1 MPKLLAL
8 LPGALSCDRVALTSC
23 SQRKTMGLSMNWSCL
38 GARPYRHA
46 EERLG
51 EGHIMASALDGMTIL
66 DLTEGPAGALA
77 TMLLCDHG
85 ARVIRVVDMH
95 ASALRRGGYLVW
107 DRGKEC
113 VRLDLSHIEAI
124 RLGSRSPAAAGQAT
138 SEDPADVFARLIG
151 SADVL
156 VEDFS
161 PASGRQNLAQDGWL
175 FTLNPR
181 LIHCSITA
189 YGKHGPLKD
198 EPPID
203 DLVMARAGILSSQ
216 PGFRP
221 GPVHV
226 VHPLPSVGA
235 ALLAAQGIAA
245 ALLAREQTGLGRTV
259 ATSLLA
265 GALLYHPK
273 VSGEKLAPHVFQ
285 SNPAGSAPFYSLY
298 ECADGE
304 WVQLGC
310 VHEGFIQ
317 TAADIMGIQEVLDA
331 PQYGRGRLPK
341 TPEADRELRTII
353 AHAIRTKPYEVWA
366 QIFEEADVPYARVRT
381 TEESL
386 DDPQVRVNAMLV
398 ELQDPEVG
406 RTAQMG
412 VPVQLS
418 ATPGEVKGPRLP
430 PSDQPAHRPAEGPDV
445 QSPSAS
451 QPSQSVPF
459 EPPLKGIRVLEIT
472 NLIAG
477 PTAGRLLA
485 DLGADVIKMEPLEGD
500 ISRPIG
506 RTYFFN
512 LNANKR
518 SLSVNTRTSEGKEV
532 AQRVAA
538 TADVLLANLRP
549 HATERMGI
557 GPDTLQQLNPRLIET
572 HVTGFGWDGPYALRP
587 GIDPLAQ
594 ALMGLSHA
602 QGAPGNPP
610 VFYSQLAP
618 TDFTAGAM
626 GALGTILALFVRKR
640 TGIVQRVD
648 TNLLNGGILLSSE
661 WFTRYQG
668 RPTRSLADMGQ
679 YGLNAFHRLYEARDG
694 WLYVVADTLA
704 QRRALCQ
711 ALDCEDLLR
720 EHATAPAGYH
730 AADTPLAHALAKR
743 FAVLP
748 LDDSLTRLQAV
759 GVPCA
764 PVVSGHS
771 ELFLDDPHA
780 AANDM
785 VVTYQHPLL
794 GQKRVARH
802 YIRFGHTEVLEGRPT
817 PLLGEHTR
825 EVLQE
830 VGFSEN
836 AVVELHARGVVK
848 TEEQATGR

>member
-1 MPKLLAL
+1 
-8 LPGALSCDRVALTSC
+8 
-23 SQRKTMGLSMNWSCL
+23 
-38 GARPYRHA
+38 
-46 EERLG
+46 
-51 EGHIMASALDGMTIL
+51 MASALDGMTIL
-66 DLTEGPAGALA
+66 DLSEGPAGALA

-85 ARVIRVVDMH
+85 ARVIRVVDIYET
-95 ASALRRGGYLVW
+95 APRRDGYLVW

-113 VRLDLSHIEAI
+113 VQLDLSRIEPP
-124 RLGSRSPAAAGQAT
+124 RQGDRSSAPAGQAA
-138 SEDPADVFARLIG
+138 SEDPTDIYARLVRN
-151 SADVL
+151 ADVL

-161 PASGRQNLAQDGWL
+161 ASSGRQHLVHADWLAA
-175 FTLNPR
+175 LNPC

-189 YGKHGPLKD
+189 YGKYGPLKD

-203 DLVMARAGILSSQ
+203 DLVMARAGILSTQ

-245 ALLAREQTGLGRTV
+245 ALLAREKTGLGRTV
-259 ATSLLA
+259 ETSLLA

-273 VSGEKLAPHVFQ
+273 VTGEKLATHVFQ

-317 TAADIMGIQEVLDA
+317 TAAGIMGIKEVLND
-331 PQYGRGRLPK
+331 PKYGNGRLPK
-341 TPEADRELRTII
+341 TPEADQELRTII
-353 AHAIRTKPYEVWA
+353 AQAVRTKPYETWA
-366 QIFEEADVPYARVRT
+366 QIFEQADVPYARVRT
-381 TEESL
+381 TEESM
-386 DDPQVRVNAMLV
+386 DDPQVQVNAMLID
-398 ELQDPEVG
+398 LQDPEVG
-406 RTAQMG
+406 RIAQMG

-418 ATPGEVKGPRLP
+418 ATPGDVKGPRMLP
-430 PSDQPAHRPAEGPDV
+430 GNQPAYLPAEGPNI
-445 QSPSAS
+445 QSPSPG
-451 QPSQSVPF
+451 QPSQAGPF
-459 EPPLKGIRVLEIT
+459 EPPLTGVRVLEIT

-485 DLGADVIKMEPLEGD
+485 DLGADVVKMEPLEGD

-518 SLSVNTRTSEGKEV
+518 SLSVNTRTPEGKEV

-538 TADVLLANLRP
+538 TSDVLLANLRP

-557 GPDTLQQLNPRLIET
+557 GLDVMRRLNPRLIET

-594 ALMGLSHA
+594 ALMGLSRA

-626 GALGTILALFVRKR
+626 GALGTILALFVRER
-640 TGIVQRVD
+640 TGRGQRVD
-648 TNLLNGGILLSSE
+648 TNLLNGGILLSSG
-661 WFTRYQG
+661 WFAQYQG
-668 RPTRSLADMGQ
+668 RPTRPLADTGQ
-679 YGLNAFHRLYEARDG
+679 YGLNAFHRLYKARDG
-694 WLYVVADTLA
+694 WLYVVADTPEAHQALG
-704 QRRALCQ
+704 RALNY
-711 ALDCEDLLR
+711 EDLLR
-720 EHATAPAGYH
+720 EHSDAPTGCH
-730 AADTPLAHALAKR
+730 AADTPLAHALAVS
-743 FAVLP
+743 FAALR
-748 LDDSLTRLQAV
+748 LDESLARLQAA

-764 PVVSGHS
+764 PAVSGHS
-771 ELFLDDPHA
+771 EVFLHDPHA

-785 VVTYQHPLL
+785 VATYQHPLL
-794 GQKRVARH
+794 GQQLVARH
-802 YIRFGHTEVLEGRPT
+802 YIRFGHTEVLQGRPT
-817 PLLGEHTR
+817 PLLGEHTS
-825 EVLQE
+825 EVLQD
-830 VGFSEN
+830 VGFTESTI
-836 AVVELHARGVVK
+836 AELYAKGLVK
-848 TEEQATGR
+848 TEEPVGRR

>member
-1 MPKLLAL
+1 
-8 LPGALSCDRVALTSC
+8 
-23 SQRKTMGLSMNWSCL
+23 
-38 GARPYRHA
+38 
-46 EERLG
+46 
-51 EGHIMASALDGMTIL
+51 MTIL

-85 ARVIRVVDMH
+85 ARVIRVVDIH
-95 ASALRRGGYLVW
+95 ATALRHGGYLVW

-113 VRLDLSHIEAI
+113 LQLELARIEPT
-124 RLGSRSPAAAGQAT
+124 RHRSRPPANAGQAP
-138 SEDPADVFARLIG
+138 SEDPADVYARLVRG
-151 SADVL
+151 ADVL

-161 PASGRQNLAQDGWL
+161 PASSRQHLVQDHWL

-181 LIHCSITA
+181 LIHGSITA

-198 EPPID
+198 EPPVD
-203 DLVMARAGILSSQ
+203 DLVMARAGILTTQ

-226 VHPLPSVGA
+226 IHPLPSVGA

-259 ATSLLA
+259 ETSLLA

-273 VSGEKLAPHVFQ
+273 VTGEKLAPHLFQ

-298 ECADGE
+298 GCADGE
-304 WVQLGC
+304 WIQLGC

-317 TAADIMGIQEVLDA
+317 IAADIIGIKAVLDD
-331 PQYGRGRLPK
+331 PKYGRGRLPR
-341 TPEADRELRTII
+341 TPEADQELRTII
-353 AHAIRTKPYEVWA
+353 AQAIRTKPYKAWA
-366 QIFEEADVPYARVRT
+366 QIFEEADVPYAQVRT
-381 TEESL
+381 TEASM
-386 DDPQVRVNAMLV
+386 DDPQVQVNAMRV
-398 ELQDPEVG
+398 ELQDPEIG
-406 RTAQMG
+406 RITQMG

-418 ATPGEVKGPRLP
+418 ATPGRVRGPRLL
-430 PSDQPAHRPAEGPDV
+430 PSARPAPLSAEGV
-445 QSPSAS
+445 EAKSSACLPGS
-451 QPSQSVPF
+451 ADLF
-459 EPPLKGIRVLEIT
+459 GPPLKGVRVLEIT

-518 SLSVNTRTSEGKEV
+518 SLSVNTRTPEGEEV
-532 AQRVAA
+532 AQKVAA

-549 HATERMGI
+549 RATERMGI
-557 GPDTLQQLNPRLIET
+557 GPGVLQQLNPRLIET

-594 ALMGLSHA
+594 ALMGLSSA

-618 TDFTAGAM
+618 TDFTAGAL
-626 GALGTILALFVRKR
+626 GALGTILALFVRER
-640 TGIVQRVD
+640 TGLVQRVD
-648 TNLLNGGILLSSE
+648 TNLLNGGIVLSSE
-661 WFTRYQG
+661 WFTQYQG
-668 RPTRSLADMGQ
+668 KPRRPLADTGQ
-679 YGLNAFHRLYEARDG
+679 FGLNAFHRLYEARDG
-694 WLYVVADTLA
+694 WLYVVADTPE
-704 QRRALCQ
+704 QHRALCR

-720 EHATAPAGYH
+720 ERADEVAGCH
-730 AADTPLAHALAKR
+730 PADTLLAHALTER
-743 FAVLP
+743 FTALR
-748 LDDSLTRLQAV
+748 LDDTLARLQAE

-764 PVVSGHS
+764 PAVSGHS
-771 ELFLDDPHA
+771 EFFLDDAHA

-785 VVTYQHPLL
+785 VATHRHPSL
-794 GQKRVARH
+794 GQQRVVRH
-802 YIRFGHTEVLEGRPT
+802 YIRFGHTHVLQGRPT

-830 VGFSEN
+830 VGFTE
-836 AVVELHARGVVK
+836 APIAELYAKGVVK
-848 TEEQATGR
+848 TEGPVSGC

>member
-1 MPKLLAL
+1 M
-8 LPGALSCDRVALTSC
+8 T
-23 SQRKTMGLSMNWSCL
+23 
-38 GARPYRHA
+38 
-46 EERLG
+46 
-51 EGHIMASALDGMTIL
+51 SALDGITVL
-66 DLTEGPAGALA
+66 DLTNGPAGALV
-77 TMLLCDHG
+77 TMFLCDHG
-85 ARVIRVVDMH
+85 ARVVRLVDIH
-95 ASALRRGGYLVW
+95 ETAPRRGGYLVW

-113 VRLDLSHIEAI
+113 IQLDLSRIEPPAQ
-124 RLGSRSPAAAGQAT
+124 GSRSPAAGGQTTA
-138 SEDPADVFARLIG
+138 EDPTDIYARLIR
-151 SADVL
+151 STDV
-156 VEDFS
+156 VAEDFS
-161 PASGRQNLAQDGWL
+161 PASSYQTLVHADWL
-175 FTLNPR
+175 SALNPR

-203 DLVMARAGILSSQ
+203 DLVMARAGILSTQ
-216 PGFRP
+216 PGFRS

-259 ATSLLA
+259 ETSLLA

-273 VSGEKLAPHVFQ
+273 VSGEKLAPHLFQ

-331 PQYGRGRLPK
+331 PKYGRGRLPK

-353 AHAIRTKPYEVWA
+353 AQAIRTKPYETWA
-366 QIFEEADVPYARVRT
+366 QIFAEADVPYARVRT

-386 DDPQVRVNAMLV
+386 DDPQVQVNAMLV

-406 RTAQMG
+406 RIAQMG

-418 ATPGEVKGPRLP
+418 ATPGEVKGPRLL
-430 PSDQPAHRPAEGPDV
+430 PSDQPARLPAEGSKV
-445 QSPSAS
+445 QSPYAS
-451 QPSQSVPF
+451 QPPQSDPF

-518 SLSVNTRTSEGKEV
+518 SLSVNTRTPEGKEV
-532 AQRVAA
+532 AQKVAA

-557 GPDTLQQLNPRLIET
+557 GPAVLQQLYPRLIET

-668 RPTRSLADMGQ
+668 RPTRPLADMGQ

-694 WLYVVADTLA
+694 WLYVVADTSE

-711 ALDCEDLLR
+711 ALDCEELLR
-720 EHATAPAGYH
+720 EHAAAPAGYH
-730 AADTPLAHALAKR
+730 PADTPLAHALAER
-743 FAVLP
+743 FAALP
-748 LDDSLTRLQAV
+748 LDDSLARLQAA
-759 GVPCA
+759 GVPGA

-785 VVTYQHPLL
+785 VATYQHPLL

-830 VGFSEN
+830 VGFPES
-836 AVVELHARGVVK
+836 AIAELYAKGVVR
-848 TEEQATGR
+848 TEAKAAAG

>member
-1 MPKLLAL
+1 
-8 LPGALSCDRVALTSC
+8 
-23 SQRKTMGLSMNWSCL
+23 
-38 GARPYRHA
+38 
-46 EERLG
+46 
-51 EGHIMASALDGMTIL
+51 MASALDGITVL
-66 DLTEGPAGALA
+66 DLTEGAAGALA

-85 ARVIRVVDMH
+85 ARVIRVVDVH
-95 ASALRRGGYLVW
+95 GQAPRRGGYLVW

-113 VRLDLSHIEAI
+113 VRLDLSRIEP
-124 RLGSRSPAAAGQAT
+124 RQDSRSPVGTGQTA
-138 SEDPADVFARLIG
+138 SEDSPATYMRLIR
-151 SADVL
+151 SADVV

-161 PASGRQNLAQDGWL
+161 PVSSRQNLVRADWL
-175 FTLNPR
+175 STLNAR

-189 YGKHGPLKD
+189 YGKHGPLRD

-235 ALLAAQGIAA
+235 ALLAAQGIVA
-245 ALLAREQTGLGRTV
+245 ALLAREHTGVGRTV
-259 ATSLLA
+259 ETSLLA

-273 VSGEKLAPHVFQ
+273 VTAEKLAPHVFQ

-317 TAADIMGIQEVLDA
+317 TAAGIMGIKEMLDD

-341 TPEADRELRTII
+341 TSEADRELRAII
-353 AHAIRTKPYEVWA
+353 AQAIRTKPYAIWGR
-366 QIFEEADVPYARVRT
+366 IFEEADVPYARVRT
-381 TEESL
+381 TEESM
-386 DDPQVRVNAMLV
+386 DDPQVQVNAMLI

-406 RTAQMG
+406 RITQMG
-412 VPVQLS
+412 GPVQLS
-418 ATPGEVKGPRLP
+418 ATPGQVKGPRLLTT
-430 PSDQPAHRPAEGPDV
+430 SQPAHLPGEGSYA
-445 QSPSAS
+445 QSSSAGQS
-451 QPSQSVPF
+451 QQVALF
-459 EPPLKGIRVLEIT
+459 DLPLKGIKILEIT

-485 DLGADVIKMEPLEGD
+485 DLGADVIKMESLEGD

-518 SLSVNTRTSEGKEV
+518 SLSVNTRTTEGKEV

-549 HATERMGI
+549 RATERMGI
-557 GPDTLQQLNPRLIET
+557 GPEVLHRLNPRLIET

-594 ALMGLSHA
+594 ALVGLSRA

-618 TDFTAGAM
+618 TDFTAGAL
-626 GALGTILALFVRKR
+626 GALGTILALLVRER
-640 TGIVQRVD
+640 TGVVQRVD

-661 WFTRYQG
+661 WFTQYQG
-668 RPTRSLADMGQ
+668 KPPRPLADGGQ
-679 YGLNAFHRLYEARDG
+679 YGLDAFHRLYEAADG
-694 WLYVVADTLA
+694 WLYVGADTA
-704 QRRALCQ
+704 AARQALCR

-720 EHATAPAGYH
+720 DGADVPAGCH
-730 AADTPLAHALAKR
+730 PADTLLAHALSKR
-743 FAVLP
+743 FSVLR
-748 LDDSLTRLQAV
+748 LDETLARLQGA

-764 PVVSGHS
+764 PAVSGHS
-771 ELFLDDPHA
+771 EVFLDDPHA
-780 AANDM
+780 IANDM
-785 VVTYQHPLL
+785 IATYQHPLL

-802 YIRFGHTEVLEGRPT
+802 YVRFGHTKVLQGRPT
-817 PLLGEHTR
+817 ALLGEHSH

-830 VGFSEN
+830 VGFTEN
-836 AVVELHARGVVK
+836 AIAELYAKGVVK
-848 TEEQATGR
+848 TEAPVGG

>member
-1 MPKLLAL
+1 
-8 LPGALSCDRVALTSC
+8 
-23 SQRKTMGLSMNWSCL
+23 
-38 GARPYRHA
+38 
-46 EERLG
+46 
-51 EGHIMASALDGMTIL
+51 MASALDGITIL
-66 DLTEGPAGALA
+66 DMTDGPAGALA

-85 ARVIRVVDMH
+85 ARVIRVVDIH
-95 ASALRRGGYLVW
+95 ATAPRHGGYLVW
-107 DRGKEC
+107 DRDKEC
-113 VRLDLSHIEAI
+113 LQLDLSRIE
-124 RLGSRSPAAAGQAT
+124 LPQDSRSPAVIEPTASGN
-138 SEDPADVFARLIG
+138 PLDVQTRLIR
-151 SADVL
+151 SADVV

-161 PASGRQNLAQDGWL
+161 PASGRQNLVHPDWL
-175 FTLNPR
+175 SALNPR

-203 DLVMARAGILSSQ
+203 DLVMARAGILATQ

-245 ALLAREQTGLGRTV
+245 ALLAREKTGLGRTV
-259 ATSLLA
+259 ETSLLA

-273 VSGEKLAPHVFQ
+273 VAGEKLAPHVFQ

-317 TAADIMGIQEVLDA
+317 TAAGIMGIKDVLDD
-331 PQYGRGRLPK
+331 PKYGRGRLPK
-341 TPEADRELRTII
+341 TLEADCELRTII
-353 AHAIRTKPYEVWA
+353 AQALRTKPYATWA
-366 QIFEEADVPYARVRT
+366 RIFEDADVPYARVRT
-381 TEESL
+381 TEESM
-386 DDPQVRVNAMLV
+386 DDPQVQVNAMLV
-398 ELQDPEVG
+398 DLQDPEVG
-406 RTAQMG
+406 RITQMG

-418 ATPGEVKGPRLP
+418 GAPSKVKGPRMLP
-430 PSDQPAHRPAEGPDV
+430 SNQPAHLPEEGLEAR
-445 QSPSAS
+445 SSS
-451 QPSQSVPF
+451 EGQPRQAVPF
-459 EPPLKGIRVLEIT
+459 DPPLTGVRVLEIT

-485 DLGADVIKMEPLEGD
+485 DLGAEVIKMEPLEGD

-512 LNANKR
+512 LNVNKR
-518 SLSVNTRTSEGKEV
+518 SLSVNTRTPEGKEV
-532 AQRVAA
+532 AQKVAA

-557 GPDTLQQLNPRLIET
+557 GPDVLQKLNPRLIET
-572 HVTGFGWDGPYALRP
+572 HVTGFGWRGPYALRP

-626 GALGTILALFVRKR
+626 GALGTILALFARAR
-640 TGIVQRVD
+640 MGIVQRVD

-661 WFTRYQG
+661 WFTQYHG
-668 RPTRSLADMGQ
+668 KPSRPLADRGQ
-679 YGLNAFHRLYEARDG
+679 YGLDAFHRLYETNDG
-694 WLYVVADTLA
+694 WLYMAADTPA
-704 QRRALCQ
+704 ACRALCQ
-711 ALDCEDLLR
+711 ALDCEDLLC
-720 EHATAPAGYH
+720 EYADAPAGCH
-730 AADTPLAHALAKR
+730 PADTPLAHTLAKR
-743 FAVLP
+743 LAALRVDETLA
-748 LDDSLTRLQAV
+748 RLQAA
-759 GVPCA
+759 GVACA
-764 PVVSGHS
+764 PAVSGHS
-771 ELFLDDPHA
+771 ELFLNDPHA

-785 VVTYQHPLL
+785 VAIYQHPFL
-794 GQKRVARH
+794 GQMRVAQH
-802 YIRFGHTEVLEGRPT
+802 YIRFGHTQILQGRPT
-817 PLLGEHTR
+817 PLLGEHTG
-825 EVLQE
+825 EVLRD
-830 VGFSEN
+830 VGFPEH
-836 AVVELHARGVVK
+836 AIAELYAKGVVK
-848 TEEQATGR
+848 TEAPVGGR

>member
-1 MPKLLAL
+1 
-8 LPGALSCDRVALTSC
+8 
-23 SQRKTMGLSMNWSCL
+23 
-38 GARPYRHA
+38 
-46 EERLG
+46 
-51 EGHIMASALDGMTIL
+51 MASALDNITVL
-66 DLTEGPAGALA
+66 DLTSGPAGALA

-85 ARVIRVVDMH
+85 ARVIRLVDVH
-95 ASALRRGGYLVW
+95 DQARHRGYLVW

-113 VRLDLSHIEAI
+113 VRLDLSRIEPPQD
-124 RLGSRSPAAAGQAT
+124 SRSLVITRQTAAE
-138 SEDPADVFARLIG
+138 SPSDVYVQLLR
-151 SADVL
+151 SADVV
-156 VEDFS
+156 VEDFA
-161 PASGRQNLAQDGWL
+161 PTSGRQNLVQAEWL
-175 FTLNPR
+175 FALNTG

-189 YGKHGPLKD
+189 YGKYGRFKD

-203 DLVMARAGILSSQ
+203 DLVMARAGILSTQ
-216 PGFRP
+216 PGFRA

-245 ALLAREQTGLGRTV
+245 ALLAREHTGLGRTV
-259 ATSLLA
+259 ETSLLA

-273 VSGEKLAPHVFQ
+273 VSAEQLAPHVFQ

-317 TAADIMGIQEVLDA
+317 TAAGVMGVKDVLDE
-331 PQYGRGRLPK
+331 PQYGRGRVPK
-341 TPEADRELRTII
+341 TPEADRDLRAII
-353 AHAIRTKPYEVWA
+353 AQAIQTKPYTIWA
-366 QIFEEADVPYARVRT
+366 RIFEEADVPYARVRT
-381 TEESL
+381 TEENM
-386 DDPQVRVNAMLV
+386 DDQQVQVNAMLI

-406 RTAQMG
+406 RIAQMG

-418 ATPGEVKGPRLP
+418 ATPGEVKGPRLLP
-430 PSDQPAHRPAEGPDV
+430 TSHPALLREEGPEV
-445 QSPSAS
+445 QSPSAGHPR
-451 QPSQSVPF
+451 QEALF
-459 EPPLKGIRVLEIT
+459 DPPLKGIRVLEIT

-518 SLSVNTRTSEGKEV
+518 SLSLNTRTPEGKEV

-557 GPDTLQQLNPRLIET
+557 GPEMLQRLNPRLIET
-572 HVTGFGWDGPYALRP
+572 HITGFGWDGPYALRP

-594 ALMGLSHA
+594 ALMGLSRA

-618 TDFTAGAM
+618 TDFTAGAL
-626 GALGTILALFVRKR
+626 GALGTILALFVRER
-640 TGIVQRVD
+640 TGVMQRVD

-661 WFTRYQG
+661 WFTQYQG
-668 RPTRSLADMGQ
+668 KPPRPLADRGQ
-679 YGLNAFHRLYEARDG
+679 YGIDAFHRLYEAADG
-694 WLYVVADTLA
+694 WLYVAADTAAARQTLC
-704 QRRALCQ
+704 RALG
-711 ALDCEDLLR
+711 CEDLLGHYTSMPVGNHPADTTLADALSKR
-720 EHATAPAGYH
+720 FTGLSLDEALACLQAANVSCAPA
-730 AADTPLAHALAKR
+730 
-743 FAVLP
+743 
-748 LDDSLTRLQAV
+748 
-759 GVPCA
+759 
-764 PVVSGHS
+764 VSGHS
-771 ELFLDDPHA
+771 EVFLNDPHA
-780 AANDM
+780 LANDM
-785 VVTYQHPLL
+785 VATHRHPLL
-794 GQKRVARH
+794 GQQRVARH
-802 YIRFGHTEVLEGRPT
+802 YVRFGHTEVLEGRPT
-817 PLLGEHTR
+817 ALLGEHTH

-830 VGFSEN
+830 VGVTES
-836 AVVELHARGVVK
+836 AIAELYAKGVVK
-848 TEEQATGR
+848 TEKPVGES

>member
-1 MPKLLAL
+1 
-8 LPGALSCDRVALTSC
+8 
-23 SQRKTMGLSMNWSCL
+23 
-38 GARPYRHA
+38 
-46 EERLG
+46 
-51 EGHIMASALDGMTIL
+51 MASALDGLTIL
-66 DLTEGPAGALA
+66 DLTEGSAGALA

-85 ARVIRVVDMH
+85 ARVIRVVDRDDTMP
-95 ASALRRGGYLVW
+95 RRGGYIVW

-113 VRLDLSHIEAI
+113 VRLDLSRIEAP
-124 RLGSRSPAAAGQAT
+124 RQGSRPPSAAEQAT
-138 SEDPADVFARLIG
+138 SEDPTDVYARLIR
-151 SADVL
+151 STDVL

-161 PASGRQNLAQDGWL
+161 PSSGRQNLVHADWL
-175 FTLNPR
+175 STLNPR

-203 DLVMARAGILSSQ
+203 DLIMARAGILTTQ
-216 PGFRP
+216 PGFRS

-259 ATSLLA
+259 ETSLLA

-273 VSGEKLAPHVFQ
+273 VTGEKLAPHVFQ
-285 SNPAGSAPFYSLY
+285 SNPAGSAPFYSIY
-298 ECADGE
+298 ECVDGE

-317 TAADIMGIQEVLDA
+317 TAAGIMGIKEVLDD
-331 PQYGRGRLPK
+331 PKYGRGRLPK

-353 AHAIRTKPYEVWA
+353 AQAIRTKPYEIWA
-366 QIFEEADVPYARVRT
+366 RIFEDADVPYARVRA
-381 TEESL
+381 TEASM
-386 DDPQVRVNAMLV
+386 DDPQVQVNAMLV

-406 RTAQMG
+406 RIAQMG

-418 ATPGEVKGPRLP
+418 VTPGQIKGPRLL
-430 PSDQPAHRPAEGPDV
+430 PSDQPAHLPAEGPDV
-445 QSPSAS
+445 QSPYAS
-451 QPSQSVPF
+451 QPPQSGHF
-459 EPPLKGIRVLEIT
+459 QLPLKGIRVLEIT

-518 SLSVNTRTSEGKEV
+518 SLSVNTRTPEGKEV
-532 AQRVAA
+532 AQKIAA

-557 GPDTLQQLNPRLIET
+557 GPDMLQKVNPRLIET
-572 HVTGFGWDGPYALRP
+572 HVTGFGWEGPYALRP

-594 ALMGLSHA
+594 ALMGLSRA

-626 GALGTILALFVRKR
+626 GALGTILALFVRER
-640 TGIVQRVD
+640 TGLVQRVD

-661 WFTRYQG
+661 WFTQYQG
-668 RPTRSLADMGQ
+668 KPARPLADTGQ

-694 WLYVVADTLA
+694 WLYVVADRPEE
-704 QRRALCQ
+704 RRALCR
-711 ALDCEDLLR
+711 ALGCDDLLR
-720 EHATAPAGYH
+720 DHADVPAGCH
-730 AADTPLAHALAKR
+730 PADTPLAHALAKR
-743 FAVLP
+743 FTALR
-748 LDDSLTRLQAV
+748 LDDSLARLQAT

-764 PVVSGHS
+764 PAVSGHS

-785 VVTYQHPLL
+785 VATYQHPLL

-802 YIRFGHTEVLEGRPT
+802 YIRFGHTEVLPGRPT

-830 VGFSEN
+830 VGFPES
-836 AVVELHARGVVK
+836 AIAELYTKGVVK
-848 TEEQATGR
+848 TEEPSAAP

>member
-1 MPKLLAL
+1 
-8 LPGALSCDRVALTSC
+8 
-23 SQRKTMGLSMNWSCL
+23 
-38 GARPYRHA
+38 
-46 EERLG
+46 
-51 EGHIMASALDGMTIL
+51 MASALDGMTVL

-85 ARVIRVVDMH
+85 ARVIRVVDIH
-95 ASALRRGGYLVW
+95 ATALRRGGYLVW

-113 VRLDLSHIEAI
+113 IRLDLSRIETTPQD
-124 RLGSRSPAAAGQAT
+124 SRSPAAAGQAT
-138 SEDPADVFARLIG
+138 SEDPSDVYARLIR

-161 PASGRQNLAQDGWL
+161 PSSGRQNLVHADWL
-175 FTLNPR
+175 SALNPR

-203 DLVMARAGILSSQ
+203 DLVMARAGILTTQ

-245 ALLAREQTGLGRTV
+245 ALLAREKTGLGRTV

-273 VSGEKLAPHVFQ
+273 VTGEKLAPHVFQ

-304 WVQLGC
+304 SVQLGC

-317 TAADIMGIQEVLDA
+317 IAADIIGIKAVLDD
-331 PQYGRGRLPK
+331 PKYGRGRLPR
-341 TPEADRELRTII
+341 TPEADQELRSII
-353 AHAIRTKPYEVWA
+353 AQALRTRPYDTWA
-366 QIFEEADVPYARVRT
+366 RIFEEADVPYARVRT
-381 TEESL
+381 TEESM
-386 DDPQVRVNAMLV
+386 DDPQVQVNAMLV

-406 RTAQMG
+406 RIAQMG
-412 VPVQLS
+412 IPIQLS
-418 ATPGEVKGPRLP
+418 ATPGEIKAPRMLP
-430 PSDQPAHRPAEGPDV
+430 RDHPVDLPATGADV
-445 QSPSAS
+445 QSTSEGQARHAA
-451 QPSQSVPF
+451 PF
-459 EPPLKGIRVLEIT
+459 DPPLRGVRVLEIT

-518 SLSVNTRTSEGKEV
+518 SLSVNTRTPEGKEV
-532 AQRVAA
+532 AQKVAA

-557 GPDTLQQLNPRLIET
+557 GPDVLQQLNPRLIET

-594 ALMGLSHA
+594 ALMGLSQA

-626 GALGTILALFVRKR
+626 GALGTILALFVRER
-640 TGIVQRVD
+640 TGVVQRVD

-661 WFTRYQG
+661 WFTQYQG
-668 RPTRSLADMGQ
+668 KPTRPLADMGQ
-679 YGLNAFHRLYEARDG
+679 YGLNAFHRLYESRNG
-694 WLYVVADTLA
+694 WLYVVADTPEA
-704 QRRALCQ
+704 RQALCR

-720 EHATAPAGYH
+720 ERADEAVGCHP
-730 AADTPLAHALAKR
+730 ADTPLAHALAKC
-743 FAVLP
+743 FAALP
-748 LDDSLTRLQAV
+748 LDDSLARLHAA

-764 PVVSGHS
+764 PAVSGHS
-771 ELFLDDPHA
+771 EFFLDDPHA

-785 VVTYQHPLL
+785 IATYQHPLL

-802 YIRFGHTEVLEGRPT
+802 YIRFGHTEVLPGRPT

-825 EVLQE
+825 EVLME
-830 VGFSEN
+830 VGFTE
-836 AVVELHARGVVK
+836 AAITELYAKEVVK
-848 TEEQATGR
+848 TEGAGAGH

>member
-1 MPKLLAL
+1 
-8 LPGALSCDRVALTSC
+8 
-23 SQRKTMGLSMNWSCL
+23 
-38 GARPYRHA
+38 
-46 EERLG
+46 
-51 EGHIMASALDGMTIL
+51 MASALDGITIL
-66 DLTEGPAGALA
+66 DLTEGRAGALA

-85 ARVIRVVDMH
+85 ARVIRMVDIH
-95 ASALRRGGYLVW
+95 NDALRRGGYLVW

-113 VRLDLSHIEAI
+113 VRLDLSRIEPPAQS
-124 RLGSRSPAAAGQAT
+124 SRSAEGAGQTT
-138 SEDPADVFARLIG
+138 SENATDVYARMIR
-151 SADVL
+151 SADV
-156 VEDFS
+156 VIEDFP
-161 PASGRQNLAQDGWL
+161 PAVSRQHLVYADWLAA
-175 FTLNPR
+175 LNPR

-198 EPPID
+198 APPID
-203 DLVMARAGILSSQ
+203 NLVMARAGILATQ

-259 ATSLLA
+259 ETSLLA
-265 GALLYHPK
+265 GALMYHPK
-273 VSGEKLAPHVFQ
+273 VTGEKLAPHVFQ

-317 TAADIMGIQEVLDA
+317 TAAGIMGIEGVLDD
-331 PQYGRGRLPK
+331 PQYGNGRLPK

-353 AHAIRTKPYEVWA
+353 AQAIQAKPYETWA
-366 QIFEEADVPYARVRT
+366 GIFEEADVPYARVRT
-381 TEESL
+381 TEESM
-386 DDPQVRVNAMLV
+386 DDPQVQVNAMLL

-406 RTAQMG
+406 PIAQMG
-412 VPVQLS
+412 VSVQLS
-418 ATPGEVKGPRLP
+418 ATPGQVKGPRMPPTHPPGYLP
-430 PSDQPAHRPAEGPDV
+430 TEGPGARSLSEERPR
-445 QSPSAS
+445 QAG
-451 QPSQSVPF
+451 PF
-459 EPPLKGIRVLEIT
+459 DPPLKGVRVLEIT

-512 LNANKR
+512 LNVNKR
-518 SLSVNTRTSEGKEV
+518 SLSVNTRTPEGKEV
-532 AQRVAA
+532 AQKVAA

-557 GPDTLQQLNPRLIET
+557 GPDMLQKLNPRLIET
-572 HVTGFGWDGPYALRP
+572 HVTGFGWSGPYALRP

-594 ALMGLSHA
+594 ALMGLSRA

-626 GALGTILALFVRKR
+626 GALGTILALFARER
-640 TGIVQRVD
+640 TGVVQRVD
-648 TNLLNGGILLSSE
+648 TNLLNGGIILSSE
-661 WFTRYQG
+661 WFTQYQG
-668 RPTRSLADMGQ
+668 KPTRPLADPGQ
-679 YGLNAFHRLYEARDG
+679 YGLDAFHRLYQANDG
-694 WLYVVADTLA
+694 WLYVVADTPNER
-704 QRRALCQ
+704 QALCR

-720 EHATAPAGYH
+720 QHADAPAGCH
-730 AADTPLAHALAKR
+730 PADTPLTHALSKHFSA
-743 FAVLP
+743 LH
-748 LDDSLTRLQAV
+748 LDETLARLQAA

-764 PVVSGHS
+764 PAVSGDS
-771 ELFLDDPHA
+771 ELFLSDPH
-780 AANDM
+780 
-785 VVTYQHPLL
+785 T
-794 GQKRVARH
+794 
-802 YIRFGHTEVLEGRPT
+802 
-817 PLLGEHTR
+817 
-825 EVLQE
+825 
-830 VGFSEN
+830 
-836 AVVELHARGVVK
+836 
-848 TEEQATGR
+848 

>member
-1 MPKLLAL
+1 MME
-8 LPGALSCDRVALTSC
+8 T
-23 SQRKTMGLSMNWSCL
+23 
-38 GARPYRHA
+38 
-46 EERLG
+46 
-51 EGHIMASALDGMTIL
+51 ALDGMTIL

-85 ARVIRVVDMH
+85 ARVIRVVDRH
-95 ASALRRGGYLVW
+95 AIAPRHGGYLVW
-107 DRGKEC
+107 DRGKESIQ
-113 VRLDLSHIEAI
+113 LDLSQIEPPPQS
-124 RLGSRSPAAAGQAT
+124 RRSPATAGQAA
-138 SEDPADVFARLIG
+138 SEDPTEVYTRLIR
-151 SADVL
+151 SADIL

-161 PASGRQNLAQDGWL
+161 PSSGRQHLVHVDWL
-175 FTLNPR
+175 SALNPR

-203 DLVMARAGILSSQ
+203 DLIMARAGILTTQ

-221 GPVHV
+221 GPLHV

-245 ALLAREQTGLGRTV
+245 ALLAREHTGLGRTV
-259 ATSLLA
+259 ETSLLA

-273 VSGEKLAPHVFQ
+273 VTGEKLAPHVFQ

-310 VHEGFIQ
+310 VHEGFIE
-317 TAADIMGIQEVLDA
+317 TAAGIMGIKEVLDD
-331 PQYGRGRLPK
+331 PKYGRGRLPK
-341 TPEADRELRTII
+341 TPEADQELRSII
-353 AHAIRTKPYEVWA
+353 ARAIHTKPYETWA
-366 QIFEEADVPYARVRT
+366 QIFEKGDVPYARVRT
-381 TEESL
+381 TEASM
-386 DDPQVRVNAMLV
+386 DDPQVQVNDMLV
-398 ELQDPEVG
+398 ELQDPDVG
-406 RTAQMG
+406 RIAQMG

-418 ATPGEVKGPRLP
+418 ATPGRVRGPRQLP
-430 PSDQPAHRPAEGPDV
+430 TDQPTYPPVEGLDV

-451 QPSQSVPF
+451 QPPQPGPF
-459 EPPLKGIRVLEIT
+459 ELPLKGIRVLEIT

-518 SLSVNTRTSEGKEV
+518 SLSVNTRTPEGKQV
-532 AQRVAA
+532 AQKVAA
-538 TADVLLANLRP
+538 MADVLLANLRP

-557 GPDTLQQLNPRLIET
+557 GPDVLQQLNPRLIET

-594 ALMGLSHA
+594 ALMGLSRA
-602 QGAPGNPP
+602 QGAPDNPP

-626 GALGTILALFVRKR
+626 GALGTILALFVRER

-648 TNLLNGGILLSSE
+648 TNLLNGGILLSSA

-668 RPTRSLADMGQ
+668 KPERLLADSGQ
-679 YGLNAFHRLYEARDG
+679 HGLNAFHRLYEANDG
-694 WLYVVADTLA
+694 WLYVVADTSEVR
-704 QRRALCQ
+704 QALCQ
-711 ALDCEDLLR
+711 ALDCGDLLR
-720 EHATAPAGYH
+720 EHADEAMGCHPV
-730 AADTPLAHALAKR
+730 DTPLAHALAKG
-743 FAVLP
+743 FAALS
-748 LDDSLTRLQAV
+748 LDDSLARLQAA

-764 PVVSGHS
+764 PAVSGRS
-771 ELFLDDPHA
+771 ELFLDDTHA

-785 VVTYQHPLL
+785 VATYQHLLL
-794 GQKRVARH
+794 GQQRVARH
-802 YIRFGHTEVLEGRPT
+802 YLRFGHTKVQEGRPT

-825 EVLQE
+825 EVLMD
-830 VGFSEN
+830 VGFSQS
-836 AVVELHARGVVK
+836 ALAELYNKGVVK
-848 TEEQATGR
+848 SEATTGGQ

>member
-1 MPKLLAL
+1 
-8 LPGALSCDRVALTSC
+8 
-23 SQRKTMGLSMNWSCL
+23 
-38 GARPYRHA
+38 
-46 EERLG
+46 
-51 EGHIMASALDGMTIL
+51 MASALDGVIIL

-85 ARVIRVVDMH
+85 AQVIRVVDMH
-95 ASALRRGGYLVW
+95 ANAPRRGGYLVW

-113 VRLDLSHIEAI
+113 MQLDLSQIEPPPQ
-124 RLGSRSPAAAGQAT
+124 RSRSPAAPGQTTLGNPTGAY
-138 SEDPADVFARLIG
+138 ARLIR

-161 PASGRQNLAQDGWL
+161 PASGRQNLIQANWL
-175 FTLNPR
+175 TVLNPR

-189 YGKHGPLKD
+189 YGMHGALKD

-203 DLVMARAGILSSQ
+203 DLVMARAGILTTQ

-245 ALLAREQTGLGRTV
+245 ALLAREKTGLCRTV
-259 ATSLLA
+259 ETSLLA

-273 VSGEKLAPHVFQ
+273 VTGEKLAPHVFQ

-317 TAADIMGIQEVLDA
+317 TAAGIMGIQEVLDD
-331 PQYGRGRLPK
+331 PKYGRGRLPK
-341 TPEADRELRTII
+341 TPESDGELRTII
-353 AHAIRTKPYEVWA
+353 AQAIRTKPYETWA
-366 QIFEEADVPYARVRT
+366 QIFEEADVPYAPVRT
-381 TEESL
+381 TEESI
-386 DDPQVRVNAMLV
+386 DDAQVQVNAMLV
-398 ELQDPEVG
+398 ELHDPDVG
-406 RTAQMG
+406 RIAQMG
-412 VPVQLS
+412 MSVQLS
-418 ATPGEVKGPRLP
+418 ATPGQIKGPRMLP
-430 PSDQPAHRPAEGPDV
+430 SNQPAHLPAEGHDV
-445 QSPSAS
+445 QSPSAT
-451 QPSQSVPF
+451 QPPQAGLL
-459 EPPLKGIRVLEIT
+459 EPPLKGVRVLEIT

-518 SLSVNTRTSEGKEV
+518 SLSVNTRTPEGKEA
-532 AQRVAA
+532 AQKVAA

-557 GPDTLQQLNPRLIET
+557 GPGVLQQLNPRLIET

-594 ALMGLSHA
+594 ALMGLSRA

-618 TDFTAGAM
+618 TDFTAGAL
-626 GALGTILALFVRKR
+626 GALGTILALFVRER
-640 TGIVQRVD
+640 TGMVQRVD

-668 RPTRSLADMGQ
+668 KPARPLADTGQ

-694 WLYVVADTLA
+694 WLYVVADTPA
-704 QRRALCQ
+704 PRRALCQ
-711 ALDCEDLLR
+711 ALDCEDLVR
-720 EHATAPAGYH
+720 EHTDAPAGYH
-730 AADTPLAHALAKR
+730 PADTPLAHALAKR

-748 LDDSLTRLQAV
+748 LDDSLARLQAM

-764 PVVSGHS
+764 PAVSGHS
-771 ELFLDDPHA
+771 EFFLDDPQA

-785 VVTYQHPLL
+785 VATYQHSLL

-802 YIRFGHTEVLEGRPT
+802 YIRFGQTEVLQGRPT
-817 PLLGEHTR
+817 PLLGEHTH
-825 EVLQE
+825 EVLQGA
-830 VGFSEN
+830 GFTEN
-836 AVVELHARGVVK
+836 AIAELYAKGVVK
-848 TEEQATGR
+848 TEEPVGRQ